1 MTLILE
7 NTNQVEFHT
16 NLYEIIEPFEKEFSE
31 LNWLLTNQDYR
42 IIDYAEKGGIEKL
55 NFEADKI
62 MFSGIELL
70 EILKNRKIDFTWCVF
85 CGFKNDI
92 PKIKKSELPYADL
105 NSDIWNK
112 PNEFLNEQSEMEIIS
127 FDGTATIFKSK
138 NKEIEDKFKNK
149 FSDAIELK
157 KTLHNKVLWLKTSKR
172 LLNFSLEYFYIL
184 YPIASLTLP

>member
-1 MTLILE
+1 VDMCYFSAHIRSCATFEKNMTLILE

-157 KTLHNKVLWLKTSKR
+157 KTLHNNV
-172 LLNFSLEYFYIL
+172 
-184 YPIASLTLP
+184 